1 MRDLEH
7 LGRAGEL
14 DTALRLVES
23 ELPPA
28 GAVLRSVLAV
38 AVYATWQLAAAIDRC
53 AAKRG
58 D

>member
-7 LGRAGEL
+7 PGRTGEL
-14 DTALRLVES
+14 DAALRLVES

-28 GAVLRSVLAV
+28 GTVSKSVLAV
-38 AVYATWQLAAAIDRC
+38 AVYATWQLVAAIDRC
-53 AAKRG
+53 AASHG